1 MQPRRFPVWFYIISL
16 LTILLL
22 AASPLISV
30 MIAGWIAETNGCTL
44 HEGFVNPCV
53 VNGTD
58 IGQDLYAAFVL
69 GWHAPRY
76 ARLRRRV
83 LRESEPLLW
92 GDKPW

>member
-1 MQPRRFPVWFYIISL
+1 M
-16 LTILLL
+16 LL

-69 GWHAPRY
+69 GWLMLATLPLGAIALLIWLAVLVFHLIIHA
-76 ARLRRRV
+76 RRK
-83 LRESEPLLW
+83 SNAPEP
-92 GDKPW
+92 PMPQ